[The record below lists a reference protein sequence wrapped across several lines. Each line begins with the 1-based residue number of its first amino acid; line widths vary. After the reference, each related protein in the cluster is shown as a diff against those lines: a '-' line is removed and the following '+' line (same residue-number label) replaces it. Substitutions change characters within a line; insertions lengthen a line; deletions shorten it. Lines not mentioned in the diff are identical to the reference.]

1 MTLWWFQL
9 WMIIFMILKT
19 KNTSDQYKDLRFIP
33 SPHHELRATSYKL
46 ISLRVAL
53 IARVTC
59 YFLHASYE
67 LLFIGRVGSYF
78 LHTSYKLLFIAQVAS
93 YFCCTITCYCLFHEL
108 RVTVYCTSCELPL
121 ACDLRLNFCM
131 AVASYFLT
139 MSYNTDE
146 DDKIA
151 YDNQIMIKN
160 YSLRSFLDKE
170 LEVR

>member
-19 KNTSDQYKDLRFIP
+19 KNTSDQYKDLRFIL

-78 LHTSYKLLFIAQVAS
+78 LHTTYKLLFIAQVTS
-93 YFCCTITCYCLFHEL
+93 YFCCTSYVLLFISRVTSYCLLHQL
-108 RVTVYCTSCELPL
+108 RVT
-121 ACDLRLNFCM
+121 FCM
-131 AVASYFLT
+131 RFPA
-139 MSYNTDE
+139 
-146 DDKIA
+146 
-151 YDNQIMIKN
+151 
-160 YSLRSFLDKE
+160 
-170 LEVR
+170 